1 MIRGFIETSLVD
13 WDGKISSVIFFD
25 KCNFMCPFCQN
36 WDLIINPDKFP
47 VIEWSSIKEKLKKK
61 KSWVDGVVLTGGEPL
76 CDEQE
81 VTEICEKIR
90 ELNLLVKVDT
100 NGAFPDTLKKL
111 SAKKLVDYIAMD
123 IKAPID
129 KRYNMATGKQ
139 VDLEKIKTTMAMLM
153 KGDID
158 YEFRTTCV
166 PGIIDENAIHQIGQL
181 IKGAKKWALQEHVPD
196 NAYKSLY
203 QQKLSPEYHRQ
214 LKKFSEISKQYVA
227 NTILR
232 AKVI

>member
-1 MIRGFIETSLVD
+1 M
-13 WDGKISSVIFFD
+13 
-25 KCNFMCPFCQN
+25 
-36 WDLIINPDKFP
+36 
-47 VIEWSSIKEKLKKK
+47 
-61 KSWVDGVVLTGGEPL
+61 TGGEPL

-81 VTEICEKIR
+81 ITEICENIK

-166 PGIIDENAIHQIGQL
+166 PGIIDENAIHQIGQV
-181 IKGAKKWALQEHVPD
+181 IKGARKWALQEHVPD

-203 QQKLSPEYHRQ
+203 Q
-214 LKKFSEISKQYVA
+214 
-227 NTILR
+227 
-232 AKVI
+232 